1 MKALDFLFGRRNHA
15 KIVSGGATTTPPS
28 SDGSSVVPTAT
39 SAPSSSSSSGKR
51 WLFTLRGRREGPAT
65 TTDASAEEFSGR
77 SVSAAKNNTVPQSRK
92 KSFLGNPYVVSV
104 PTLNWANEHR
114 VGIIDSGWNP
124 TLGTTVAFLQE
135 ADNNRCALYI
145 EPDQLRFLYPWTIEG
160 NFCAQAFIFT
170 RNVASGKI
178 DLMHRVKPFDGREDV
193 RIYRNC
199 TCFALSC
206 ESEVRRLDPKTETL
220 EYDESVIKLT
230 R

>member
-51 WLFTLRGRREGPAT
+51 WLFTLRGRRGGPAT

-114 VGIIDSGWNP
+114 VGIIDSGWVRVGVVVCRSVP
-124 TLGTTVAFLQE
+124 T
-135 ADNNRCALYI
+135 D
-145 EPDQLRFLYPWTIEG
+145 
-160 NFCAQAFIFT
+160 
-170 RNVASGKI
+170 
-178 DLMHRVKPFDGREDV
+178 
-193 RIYRNC
+193 
-199 TCFALSC
+199 
-206 ESEVRRLDPKTETL
+206 
-220 EYDESVIKLT
+220 
-230 R
+230 